1 MVVIDSPIAPPT
13 VSPHR
18 QTLVLDIRGMKCAGC
33 VQAVEKQLSRVE
45 GVMSAT
51 VNLVTEVA
59 VVTAEAD
66 RVTAADLVD
75 QVKRAGFE
83 GTARQVE
90 APLVDLQAWVSRQ
103 QTEQRQQ
110 KGRLAVAIVLLLL
123 SSLGHLKHL
132 GWLTLP
138 ILSDLWFHALLA
150 TLTLVGPARS
160 IFLEGWQGLR
170 RLTPNMNTLVALG
183 SGSAYLASLV
193 ALTWPQLGWECFFDE
208 PVMLLSVILLG
219 RTLEQRARFQAARSL
234 RSLVQ
239 LQPTVARLIA
249 DPLQVKTAQAGV
261 QVPANYLQVG
271 DWLQVLPGEKIP
283 ADAEV
288 VLGQSSVDESM
299 LTGESTPVAKQPGE
313 RVAAGTLNQ
322 TGSLVLQVTGTGQ
335 HTLLAQMV
343 QLVETAQARKAPVQG
358 LADAIAGY
366 FTYGILGLALIT
378 FLFWY
383 GFGLAHWPEVMGTV
397 LGMAHQGHTM
407 TMASSHL
414 LVSLK
419 LAIAVMVVACP
430 CALGLATPTAILVG
444 SGLGAEQGLL
454 IRGGDSLEALHRVD
468 WVVFDK
474 TGTLTQGR
482 PEVTEVVTLQP
493 DLQAR
498 ELLQLAA
505 TLETGARHPLALA
518 LGTAATQQGIDLLP
532 ARDCENH
539 PGLGLKAQ
547 VTWRGETAPVALGND
562 RWIAQQGVDL
572 GTDHRQPAE
581 DLGARGQTVLY
592 LSVAGRLLGLIA
604 LADRLRPEAVEV
616 VEAIQRRGL
625 GVTLLTGDCAAVA
638 QAIAEQIHLS
648 PDQVR
653 AEMSPQA
660 KLDQVQQ
667 LQQQGHR
674 VALVGDGINDA
685 PALAQANVGIS
696 LRSGT
701 DIAVETADVILMTD
715 HLSDLVAV
723 LKLSQAT
730 VAKIRQNLTWAFAYN
745 LVMIP
750 LAAGLLLPTLGIG
763 LSPVVAAG
771 LMAASSVTV
780 VVNSLSLGW
789 GTDRWRGEQT
799 PSDP

>member
-1 MVVIDSPIAPPT
+1 M
-13 VSPHR
+13 
-18 QTLVLDIRGMKCAGC
+18 
-33 VQAVEKQLSRVE
+33 
-45 GVMSAT
+45 
-51 VNLVTEVA
+51 
-59 VVTAEAD
+59 
-66 RVTAADLVD
+66 
-75 QVKRAGFE
+75 
-83 GTARQVE
+83 
-90 APLVDLQAWVSRQ
+90 
-103 QTEQRQQ
+103 
-110 KGRLAVAIVLLLL
+110 VAIILLLL

-138 ILSDLWFHALLA
+138 VLSDLWFHALLA

-193 ALTWPQLGWECFFDE
+193 ALAWPQLDWECFFDE

-239 LQPTVARLIA
+239 LQPTMARLIA
-249 DPLQVKTAQAGV
+249 DPEQVQTAQAGV
-261 QVPANYLQVG
+261 QVPASCLQVG

-283 ADAEV
+283 ADGQV
-288 VLGQSSVDESM
+288 MLGQSSVDESM
-299 LTGESTPVAKQPGE
+299 LTGESIPVVKQPGGQ
-313 RVAAGTLNQ
+313 VAAGTLNQ
-322 TGSLVLQVTGTGQ
+322 TGTLVLQVTGTGQ

-343 QLVETAQARKAPVQG
+343 QLVETAQARKAPVQR

-366 FTYGILGLALIT
+366 FTYGILGLALLT

-383 GFGLAHWPEVMGTV
+383 GFGLAHWPGVMGTV

-419 LAIAVMVVACP
+419 LAIAVLVVACP

-454 IRGGDSLEALHRVD
+454 IRGGDSLEALQRVD

-482 PEVTEVVTLQP
+482 PEVTELVSLQP
-493 DLQAR
+493 DLQPA

-518 LGTAATQQGIDLLP
+518 LTTAAAQQGIDLLP
-532 ARDCENH
+532 AKDWENY
-539 PGLGLKAQ
+539 PGLGVKAQ
-547 VTWRGETAPVALGND
+547 VAWRGETAPVALGND
-562 RWIAQQGVDL
+562 RWMVQQGVAVEAGDRQQA
-572 GTDHRQPAE
+572 DHLA
-581 DLGARGQTVLY
+581 ARGQTALY
-592 LSVAGRLLGLIA
+592 LGMAGQLLGLIT

-616 VEAIQRRGL
+616 VEEIQRRGL

-638 QAIAEQIHLS
+638 EAIAEPIHLS
-648 PDQVR
+648 ADQVR
-653 AEMSPQA
+653 SEMSPQA
-660 KLDQVQQ
+660 KLEQVQE
-667 LQQQGHR
+667 LQQQGHV

-715 HLSDLVAV
+715 HLSGLVEV
-723 LKLSQAT
+723 LKLSQTT
-730 VAKIRQNLTWAFAYN
+730 VAKIRQNLAWAFAYN

-780 VVNSLSLGW
+780 VVNSLSLRW
-789 GTDRWRGEQT
+789 GMDRWQGGET
-799 PSDP
+799 H

>member
-13 VSPHR
+13 AAPNR

-33 VQAVEKQLSRVE
+33 VQAVEKQLTQVE
-45 GVMSAT
+45 GVVSAS

-66 RVTAADLVD
+66 RVTAEGLVD

-83 GTARQVE
+83 GMVRQVE
-90 APLVDLQAWVSRQ
+90 APLVDLQDWVSRQ
-103 QTEQRQQ
+103 QAEQQQQ
-110 KGRLAVAIVLLLL
+110 KGRLVVAIILLLL

-138 ILSDLWFHALLA
+138 VLSDLWFHALLA

-193 ALTWPQLGWECFFDE
+193 ALAWPQLDWECFFDE

-239 LQPTVARLIA
+239 LQPTMARLIA
-249 DPLQVKTAQAGV
+249 DPEQVQTAQAGV
-261 QVPANYLQVG
+261 QVPASCLQVG

-283 ADAEV
+283 ADGQV
-288 VLGQSSVDESM
+288 MLGQSSVDESM
-299 LTGESTPVAKQPGE
+299 LTGESIPVVKQPGGQ
-313 RVAAGTLNQ
+313 VAAGTLNQ
-322 TGSLVLQVTGTGQ
+322 TGTLVLQVTGTGQ

-343 QLVETAQARKAPVQG
+343 QLVETAQARKAPVQR

-366 FTYGILGLALIT
+366 FTYGILGLALLT

-383 GFGLAHWPEVMGTV
+383 GFGLAHWPGVMGTV

-419 LAIAVMVVACP
+419 LAIAVLVVACP

-454 IRGGDSLEALHRVD
+454 IRGGDSLEALQRVD

-482 PEVTEVVTLQP
+482 PEVTELVSLQP
-493 DLQAR
+493 DLQPA

-518 LGTAATQQGIDLLP
+518 LTTAAAQQGIDLLP
-532 ARDCENH
+532 AKDWENY
-539 PGLGLKAQ
+539 PGLGVKAQ
-547 VTWRGETAPVALGND
+547 VAWRGETAPVALGND
-562 RWIAQQGVDL
+562 RWMVQQGVAVEAGDRQQA
-572 GTDHRQPAE
+572 DHLA
-581 DLGARGQTVLY
+581 ARGQTALY
-592 LSVAGRLLGLIA
+592 LGMAGQLLGLIT

-616 VEAIQRRGL
+616 VEEIQRRGL

-638 QAIAEQIHLS
+638 EAIAEPIHLS
-648 PDQVR
+648 ADQVR
-653 AEMSPQA
+653 SEMSPQA
-660 KLDQVQQ
+660 KLEQVQE
-667 LQQQGHR
+667 LQQQGHV

-715 HLSDLVAV
+715 HLSGLVEV
-723 LKLSQAT
+723 LKLSQTT
-730 VAKIRQNLTWAFAYN
+730 VAKIRQNLAWAFAYN

-780 VVNSLSLGW
+780 VVNSLSLRW
-789 GTDRWRGEQT
+789 GMDRWQGGET
-799 PSDP
+799 H

>member
-13 VSPHR
+13 AAPNR

-33 VQAVEKQLSRVE
+33 VQAVEKQLTQVE
-45 GVMSAT
+45 GVVSAS

-66 RVTAADLVD
+66 RVTAEGLVD

-83 GTARQVE
+83 GMVRQVE
-90 APLVDLQAWVSRQ
+90 APLVDLQDWVSRQ
-103 QTEQRQQ
+103 QAEQQQQ
-110 KGRLAVAIVLLLL
+110 KGRLVVAIILLLL

-138 ILSDLWFHALLA
+138 VLSDLWFHALLA

-193 ALTWPQLGWECFFDE
+193 ALAWPQLGWECFFDE

-239 LQPTVARLIA
+239 LQPTMARLIA
-249 DPLQVKTAQAGV
+249 DPEQVQTAQAGV
-261 QVPANYLQVG
+261 QVPASCLQVG

-283 ADAEV
+283 ADGQV
-288 VLGQSSVDESM
+288 MLGQSSVDESM
-299 LTGESTPVAKQPGE
+299 LTGESIPVAKQPGGQ
-313 RVAAGTLNQ
+313 VAAGTLNQ
-322 TGSLVLQVTGTGQ
+322 TGTLVLQVTGTGQ

-343 QLVETAQARKAPVQG
+343 QLVETAQARKAPVQR

-366 FTYGILGLALIT
+366 FTYGILGLALLT

-383 GFGLAHWPEVMGTV
+383 GFGLAHWPGVMGTV

-419 LAIAVMVVACP
+419 LAIAVLVVACP

-454 IRGGDSLEALHRVD
+454 IRGGDSLEALQRVD

-482 PEVTEVVTLQP
+482 PEVTELVSLQP
-493 DLQAR
+493 DLQPA

-518 LGTAATQQGIDLLP
+518 LTTAAAQQGIDLLP
-532 ARDCENH
+532 AKDWENY
-539 PGLGLKAQ
+539 PGLGVKAQ
-547 VTWRGETAPVALGND
+547 VAWRGETAPVALGND
-562 RWIAQQGVDL
+562 RWMVQQGVAVEAGDRQQA
-572 GTDHRQPAE
+572 DHLA
-581 DLGARGQTVLY
+581 ARGQTALY
-592 LSVAGRLLGLIA
+592 LGMAGQLLGLIT

-616 VEAIQRRGL
+616 VEEIQRRGL

-638 QAIAEQIHLS
+638 EAIAEPIHLS
-648 PDQVR
+648 ADQVR
-653 AEMSPQA
+653 SEMSPQA
-660 KLDQVQQ
+660 KLEQVQE
-667 LQQQGHR
+667 LQQQGHV

-715 HLSDLVAV
+715 HLSGLVEV

-730 VAKIRQNLTWAFAYN
+730 VTKIRQNLAWAFAYN

-780 VVNSLSLGW
+780 VVNSLSLRW
-789 GTDRWRGEQT
+789 GMDRWQGGET
-799 PSDP
+799 H

>member
-1 MVVIDSPIAPPT
+1 
-13 VSPHR
+13 
-18 QTLVLDIRGMKCAGC
+18 LD
-33 VQAVEKQLSRVE
+33 
-45 GVMSAT
+45 
-51 VNLVTEVA
+51 
-59 VVTAEAD
+59 
-66 RVTAADLVD
+66 
-75 QVKRAGFE
+75 
-83 GTARQVE
+83 
-90 APLVDLQAWVSRQ
+90 
-103 QTEQRQQ
+103 
-110 KGRLAVAIVLLLL
+110 
-123 SSLGHLKHL
+123 
-132 GWLTLP
+132 
-138 ILSDLWFHALLA
+138 
-150 TLTLVGPARS
+150 
-160 IFLEGWQGLR
+160 
-170 RLTPNMNTLVALG
+170 
-183 SGSAYLASLV
+183 
-193 ALTWPQLGWECFFDE
+193 WECFFDE

-239 LQPTVARLIA
+239 LQPTMARLIA
-249 DPLQVKTAQAGV
+249 DPEQVQTAQAGV
-261 QVPANYLQVG
+261 QVPASCLQVG

-283 ADAEV
+283 ADGQV
-288 VLGQSSVDESM
+288 MLGQSSVDESM
-299 LTGESTPVAKQPGE
+299 LTGESIPVVKQPGGQ
-313 RVAAGTLNQ
+313 VAAGTLNQ
-322 TGSLVLQVTGTGQ
+322 TGTLVLQVTGTGQ

-343 QLVETAQARKAPVQG
+343 QLVETAQARKAPVQR

-366 FTYGILGLALIT
+366 FTYGILGLALLT

-383 GFGLAHWPEVMGTV
+383 GFGLAHWPGVMGTV

-419 LAIAVMVVACP
+419 LAIAVLVVACP

-454 IRGGDSLEALHRVD
+454 IRGGDSLEALQRVD

-482 PEVTEVVTLQP
+482 PEVTELVSLQP
-493 DLQAR
+493 DLQPA

-518 LGTAATQQGIDLLP
+518 LTTAAAQQGIDLLP
-532 ARDCENH
+532 AKDWENY
-539 PGLGLKAQ
+539 PGLGVKAQ
-547 VTWRGETAPVALGND
+547 VAWRGETAPVALGND
-562 RWIAQQGVDL
+562 RWMVQQGVAVEAGDRQQA
-572 GTDHRQPAE
+572 DHLA
-581 DLGARGQTVLY
+581 ARGQTALY
-592 LSVAGRLLGLIA
+592 LGMAGQLLGLIT

-616 VEAIQRRGL
+616 VEEIQRRGL

-638 QAIAEQIHLS
+638 EAIAEPIHLS
-648 PDQVR
+648 ADQVR
-653 AEMSPQA
+653 SEMSPQA
-660 KLDQVQQ
+660 KLEQVQE
-667 LQQQGHR
+667 LQQQGHV

-715 HLSDLVAV
+715 HLSGLVEV
-723 LKLSQAT
+723 LKLSQTT
-730 VAKIRQNLTWAFAYN
+730 VAKIRQNLAWAFAYN

-780 VVNSLSLGW
+780 VVNSLSLRW
-789 GTDRWRGEQT
+789 GMDRWQGGET
-799 PSDP
+799 H

>member
-1 MVVIDSPIAPPT
+1 MAVLDSPIVPPT
-13 VSPHR
+13 AAPSR
-18 QTLVLDIRGMKCAGC
+18 QTLVLDVRGMKCAGC
-33 VQAVEKQLSRVE
+33 VQAVEKQLTRVE
-45 GVMSAT
+45 GVVSAS
-51 VNLVTEVA
+51 VNLITEVA
-59 VVTAEAD
+59 VVIAETD
-66 RVTAADLVD
+66 RVTAEDLVE

-83 GTARQVE
+83 GIARQVE

-103 QTEQRQQ
+103 QAEQQQQ

-138 ILSDLWFHALLA
+138 VLSDLWFHALLA

-193 ALTWPQLGWECFFDE
+193 ALAWPQLGWECFFDE
-208 PVMLLSVILLG
+208 PVMLLSFILLG
-219 RTLEQRARFQAARSL
+219 RTLEQRARFHAARAL

-249 DPLQVKTAQAGV
+249 DPDQVQTAQVGV
-261 QVPANYLQVG
+261 QVPASYLQVG
-271 DWLQVLPGEKIP
+271 DWLQVLPGEKVP
-283 ADAEV
+283 ADGQV
-288 VLGQSSVDESM
+288 MLGQSNVDESM

-313 RVAAGTLNQ
+313 QVAAGTLNQ
-322 TGSLVLQVTGTGQ
+322 TGTLVLQVTGTGQ
-335 HTLLAQMV
+335 HTQLAQMV
-343 QLVETAQARKAPVQG
+343 QLVETAQARKAPVQR
-358 LADAIAGY
+358 LADAIAGF
-366 FTYGILGLALIT
+366 FTYGILGLALLT

-383 GFGLAHWPEVMGTV
+383 GFGLAHWPGVMGTV
-397 LGMAHQGHTM
+397 LGVAHQGHTM

-444 SGLGAEQGLL
+444 SGLGAERGLL
-454 IRGGDSLEALHRVD
+454 IRGGDSLEALQRVD

-493 DLQAR
+493 DLQPA

-518 LGTAATQQGIDLLP
+518 LTTATAQQGIDLLP
-532 ARDCENH
+532 ARDWENH
-539 PGLGLKAQ
+539 PGLGVKAQ
-547 VTWRGETAPVALGND
+547 VTWRGEVALVTLGND
-562 RWIAQQGVDL
+562 RWMVQQGVAVEA
-572 GTDHRQPAE
+572 GHRQQA
-581 DLGARGQTVLY
+581 DHLASSGQTALY
-592 LSVAGRLLGLIA
+592 LGMAGQLLGLIA

-616 VEAIQRRGL
+616 VEEIQRRGL

-648 PDQVR
+648 PDQVQ

-660 KLDQVQQ
+660 KLGQVQL
-667 LQQQGHR
+667 LQQQGHQ

-715 HLSDLVAV
+715 HLSGLVEI
-723 LKLSQAT
+723 LKLSQLT
-730 VAKIRQNLTWAFAYN
+730 VAKIRQNLAWAFAYN

-750 LAAGLLLPTLGIG
+750 LAAGLLLPTPGIG

-789 GTDRWRGEQT
+789 GRPGGDGNRLANG
-799 PSDP
+799 P

>member
-13 VSPHR
+13 AAPNR

-33 VQAVEKQLSRVE
+33 VQAVEKQLTQVE
-45 GVMSAT
+45 GVVSAS

-66 RVTAADLVD
+66 RVTAEGLVD

-83 GTARQVE
+83 GMVRQVE
-90 APLVDLQAWVSRQ
+90 APLVDLQDWVSRQ
-103 QTEQRQQ
+103 QAEQQQQ
-110 KGRLAVAIVLLLL
+110 KGRLVVAIILLLL

-138 ILSDLWFHALLA
+138 VLSDLWFHALLA

-193 ALTWPQLGWECFFDE
+193 ALAWPQLGWECFFDE

-239 LQPTVARLIA
+239 LQPTMARLIA
-249 DPLQVKTAQAGV
+249 DPEQVQTAQAGV
-261 QVPANYLQVG
+261 QVPASCLQVG

-283 ADAEV
+283 ADGQV
-288 VLGQSSVDESM
+288 MLGQSSVDESM
-299 LTGESTPVAKQPGE
+299 LTGESIPVVKQPGGQ
-313 RVAAGTLNQ
+313 VAAGTLNQ
-322 TGSLVLQVTGTGQ
+322 TGTLVLQVTGTGQ

-343 QLVETAQARKAPVQG
+343 QLVETAQARKAPVQR

-366 FTYGILGLALIT
+366 FTYGILGLALLT

-383 GFGLAHWPEVMGTV
+383 GFGLAHWPGVMGTV

-419 LAIAVMVVACP
+419 LAIAVLVVACP

-454 IRGGDSLEALHRVD
+454 IRGGDSLEALQRVD

-482 PEVTEVVTLQP
+482 PEVTELVSLQP
-493 DLQAR
+493 DLQPA

-518 LGTAATQQGIDLLP
+518 LTTAAAQQGIDLLP
-532 ARDCENH
+532 AKDWENY
-539 PGLGLKAQ
+539 PGLGVKAQ
-547 VTWRGETAPVALGND
+547 VAWRGETAPVALGND
-562 RWIAQQGVDL
+562 RWMVQQGVAVEAGDRQQA
-572 GTDHRQPAE
+572 DHLA
-581 DLGARGQTVLY
+581 ARGQTALY
-592 LSVAGRLLGLIA
+592 LGMAGQLLGLIT

-616 VEAIQRRGL
+616 VEEIQRRGL

-638 QAIAEQIHLS
+638 EAIAEPIHLS
-648 PDQVR
+648 ADQVR
-653 AEMSPQA
+653 SEMSPQA
-660 KLDQVQQ
+660 KLEQVQE
-667 LQQQGHR
+667 LQQQGHV

-715 HLSDLVAV
+715 HLSGLVEV
-723 LKLSQAT
+723 LKLSQTT
-730 VAKIRQNLTWAFAYN
+730 VAKIRQNLAWAFAYN

-780 VVNSLSLGW
+780 VVNSLSLRW
-789 GTDRWRGEQT
+789 GMDRWQGGET
-799 PSDP
+799 H

>member
-13 VSPHR
+13 AAPNR

-33 VQAVEKQLSRVE
+33 VQAVEKQLTQVE
-45 GVMSAT
+45 GVVSAS

-66 RVTAADLVD
+66 RVTAEGLVD

-83 GTARQVE
+83 GMVRQVE
-90 APLVDLQAWVSRQ
+90 APLVDLQDWVSRQ
-103 QTEQRQQ
+103 QAEQQQQ
-110 KGRLAVAIVLLLL
+110 KGRLVVAIILLLL

-138 ILSDLWFHALLA
+138 VLSDLWFHALLA

-170 RLTPNMNTLVALG
+170 RLPPNMNTLVALG

-193 ALTWPQLGWECFFDE
+193 ALAWPQLDWECFFDE

-239 LQPTVARLIA
+239 LQPTMARLIA
-249 DPLQVKTAQAGV
+249 DPEQVQTAQAGV
-261 QVPANYLQVG
+261 QVPASCLQVG

-283 ADAEV
+283 ADGQV
-288 VLGQSSVDESM
+288 MLGQSSVDESM
-299 LTGESTPVAKQPGE
+299 LTGESIPVVKQPGGQ
-313 RVAAGTLNQ
+313 VAAGTLNQ
-322 TGSLVLQVTGTGQ
+322 TGTLVLQVTGTGQ

-343 QLVETAQARKAPVQG
+343 QLVETAQARKAPVQR

-366 FTYGILGLALIT
+366 FTYGILGLALLT

-383 GFGLAHWPEVMGTV
+383 GFGLAHWPGVMGTV

-454 IRGGDSLEALHRVD
+454 IRGGDSLEALQRVD

-482 PEVTEVVTLQP
+482 PEVTELVSLQP
-493 DLQAR
+493 DLQPA

-518 LGTAATQQGIDLLP
+518 LTTAAAQQGIDLLP
-532 ARDCENH
+532 AKDWENY
-539 PGLGLKAQ
+539 PGLGVKAQ
-547 VTWRGETAPVALGND
+547 VAWRGETAPVALGND
-562 RWIAQQGVDL
+562 RWMVQQGVAVEAGDRQQA
-572 GTDHRQPAE
+572 DHLA
-581 DLGARGQTVLY
+581 ARGQTALY
-592 LSVAGRLLGLIA
+592 LGMAGQLLGLIT

-616 VEAIQRRGL
+616 VEEIQRRGL

-638 QAIAEQIHLS
+638 EAIAEPIHLS
-648 PDQVR
+648 ADQVR
-653 AEMSPQA
+653 SEMSPQA
-660 KLDQVQQ
+660 KLEQVQE
-667 LQQQGHR
+667 LQQQGHV

-715 HLSDLVAV
+715 HLSGLVEV
-723 LKLSQAT
+723 LKLSQTT
-730 VAKIRQNLTWAFAYN
+730 VAKIRQNLAWAFAYN

-780 VVNSLSLGW
+780 VVNSLSLRW
-789 GTDRWRGEQT
+789 GMDRWQGGET
-799 PSDP
+799 H

>member
-1 MVVIDSPIAPPT
+1 
-13 VSPHR
+13 
-18 QTLVLDIRGMKCAGC
+18 
-33 VQAVEKQLSRVE
+33 
-45 GVMSAT
+45 
-51 VNLVTEVA
+51 
-59 VVTAEAD
+59 
-66 RVTAADLVD
+66 
-75 QVKRAGFE
+75 
-83 GTARQVE
+83 
-90 APLVDLQAWVSRQ
+90 
-103 QTEQRQQ
+103 
-110 KGRLAVAIVLLLL
+110 
-123 SSLGHLKHL
+123 
-132 GWLTLP
+132 
-138 ILSDLWFHALLA
+138 
-150 TLTLVGPARS
+150 
-160 IFLEGWQGLR
+160 
-170 RLTPNMNTLVALG
+170 
-183 SGSAYLASLV
+183 
-193 ALTWPQLGWECFFDE
+193 
-208 PVMLLSVILLG
+208 MLLSVILLG

-239 LQPTVARLIA
+239 LQPTMARLIA
-249 DPLQVKTAQAGV
+249 DPEQVQTAQAGV
-261 QVPANYLQVG
+261 QVPASCLQVG

-283 ADAEV
+283 ADGQV
-288 VLGQSSVDESM
+288 MLGQSSVDESM
-299 LTGESTPVAKQPGE
+299 LTGESIPVVKQPGGQ
-313 RVAAGTLNQ
+313 VAAGTLNQ
-322 TGSLVLQVTGTGQ
+322 TGTLVLQVTGTGQ

-343 QLVETAQARKAPVQG
+343 QLVETAQARKAPVQR

-366 FTYGILGLALIT
+366 FTYGILGLALLT

-383 GFGLAHWPEVMGTV
+383 GFGLAHWPGVMGTV

-419 LAIAVMVVACP
+419 LAIAVLVVACP

-454 IRGGDSLEALHRVD
+454 IRGGDSLEALQRVD

-482 PEVTEVVTLQP
+482 PEVTELVSLQP
-493 DLQAR
+493 DLQPA

-518 LGTAATQQGIDLLP
+518 LTTAAAQQGIDLLP
-532 ARDCENH
+532 AKDWENY
-539 PGLGLKAQ
+539 PGLGVKAQ
-547 VTWRGETAPVALGND
+547 VAWRGETAPVALGND
-562 RWIAQQGVDL
+562 RWMVQQGVAVEAGDRQQA
-572 GTDHRQPAE
+572 DHLA
-581 DLGARGQTVLY
+581 ARGQTALY
-592 LSVAGRLLGLIA
+592 LGMAGQLLGLIT

-616 VEAIQRRGL
+616 VEEIQRRGL

-638 QAIAEQIHLS
+638 EAIAEPIHLS
-648 PDQVR
+648 ADQVR
-653 AEMSPQA
+653 SEMSPQA
-660 KLDQVQQ
+660 KLEQVQE
-667 LQQQGHR
+667 LQQQGHV

-715 HLSDLVAV
+715 HLSGLVEV
-723 LKLSQAT
+723 LKLSQTT
-730 VAKIRQNLTWAFAYN
+730 VAKIRQNLAWAFAYN

-780 VVNSLSLGW
+780 VVNSLSLRW
-789 GTDRWRGEQT
+789 GMDRWQGGET
-799 PSDP
+799 H

>member
-1 MVVIDSPIAPPT
+1 
-13 VSPHR
+13 
-18 QTLVLDIRGMKCAGC
+18 
-33 VQAVEKQLSRVE
+33 
-45 GVMSAT
+45 
-51 VNLVTEVA
+51 
-59 VVTAEAD
+59 
-66 RVTAADLVD
+66 
-75 QVKRAGFE
+75 
-83 GTARQVE
+83 
-90 APLVDLQAWVSRQ
+90 
-103 QTEQRQQ
+103 
-110 KGRLAVAIVLLLL
+110 
-123 SSLGHLKHL
+123 
-132 GWLTLP
+132 
-138 ILSDLWFHALLA
+138 
-150 TLTLVGPARS
+150 
-160 IFLEGWQGLR
+160 
-170 RLTPNMNTLVALG
+170 MNTLVALG

-193 ALTWPQLGWECFFDE
+193 ALAWPQLDWECFFDE

-239 LQPTVARLIA
+239 LQPTMARLIA
-249 DPLQVKTAQAGV
+249 DPEQVQTAQAGV
-261 QVPANYLQVG
+261 QVPASCLQVG

-283 ADAEV
+283 ADGQV
-288 VLGQSSVDESM
+288 MLGQSSVDESM
-299 LTGESTPVAKQPGE
+299 LTGESIPVVKQPGGQ
-313 RVAAGTLNQ
+313 VAAGTLNQ
-322 TGSLVLQVTGTGQ
+322 TGTLVLQVTGTGQ

-343 QLVETAQARKAPVQG
+343 QLVETAQARKAPVQR

-366 FTYGILGLALIT
+366 FTYGILGLALLT

-383 GFGLAHWPEVMGTV
+383 GFGLAHWPGVMGTV

-419 LAIAVMVVACP
+419 LAIAVLVVACP

-454 IRGGDSLEALHRVD
+454 IRGGDSLEALQRVD

-482 PEVTEVVTLQP
+482 PEVTELVSLQP
-493 DLQAR
+493 DLQPA

-518 LGTAATQQGIDLLP
+518 LTTAAAQQGIDLLP
-532 ARDCENH
+532 AKDWENY
-539 PGLGLKAQ
+539 PGLGVKAQ
-547 VTWRGETAPVALGND
+547 VAWRGETAPVALGND
-562 RWIAQQGVDL
+562 RWMVQQGVAVEAGDRQQA
-572 GTDHRQPAE
+572 DHLA
-581 DLGARGQTVLY
+581 ARGQTALY
-592 LSVAGRLLGLIA
+592 LGMAGQLLGLIT

-616 VEAIQRRGL
+616 VEEIQRRGL

-638 QAIAEQIHLS
+638 EAIAEPIHLS
-648 PDQVR
+648 ADQVR
-653 AEMSPQA
+653 SEMSPQA
-660 KLDQVQQ
+660 KLEQVQE
-667 LQQQGHR
+667 LQQQGHV

-715 HLSDLVAV
+715 HLSGLVEV
-723 LKLSQAT
+723 LKLSQTT
-730 VAKIRQNLTWAFAYN
+730 VAKIRQNLAWAFAYN

-780 VVNSLSLGW
+780 VVNSLSLRW
-789 GTDRWRGEQT
+789 GMDRWQGGET
-799 PSDP
+799 H